1 MISDNGEKSN
11 STRGIPSLL
20 LNKISGLLKEFNLLI
35 YGTKA
40 TELLTV
46 QPRDLVPIKYM
57 LISSGVGQ
65 TLVQGYR
72 NHLNQ
77 ERGDEETGWLLMGY
91 REKKHAVVVAA
102 VPSGEFREA
111 SSTHVKFNSQAQVV
125 AGRLLRQLHDK
136 PEDCVIPLVATI
148 KGTFNGL
155 KNYPESKGY
164 LVLVQLITNHRFAVN
179 LLLRLQLTP
188 FP

>member
-91 REKKHAVVVAA
+91 REK
-102 VPSGEFREA
+102 SM
-111 SSTHVKFNSQAQVV
+111 
-125 AGRLLRQLHDK
+125 
-136 PEDCVIPLVATI
+136 
-148 KGTFNGL
+148 
-155 KNYPESKGY
+155 
-164 LVLVQLITNHRFAVN
+164 
-179 LLLRLQLTP
+179 LLLLLPSLPENLGKRVQPMLNLIP
-188 FP
+188 KLK